1 MLFASMKLLKSDS
14 FLALSRSLL
23 TIAYATA
30 APAAAPKRVP
40 SIVVDTLSLRSGVAA
55 GGVVCG
61 TTGSETLLAGAAGG
75 VGATEAALEE
85 AISIGAALEAELTTL
100 LLPWLS

>member
-1 MLFASMKLLKSDS
+1 MKLLKSDS

-30 APAAAPKRVP
+30 APAAAPRRVP
-40 SIVVDTLSLRSGVAA
+40 IIVVDTLSPRSGVAA

-61 TTGSETLLAGAAGG
+61 TIGSEMLLAGAAGG
-75 VGATEAALEE
+75 LGATEAAFED
-85 AISIGAALEAELTTL
+85 ATSIGVALEAELTLL

>member
-1 MLFASMKLLKSDS
+1 MKLLKSDS

-30 APAAAPKRVP
+30 APAAAPRRVP
-40 SIVVDTLSLRSGVAA
+40 IIVVDTLSPRSGVAA

-61 TTGSETLLAGAAGG
+61 TMGSEMLLAGAAGG

-85 AISIGAALEAELTTL
+85 DATSIGAALEAELTLL